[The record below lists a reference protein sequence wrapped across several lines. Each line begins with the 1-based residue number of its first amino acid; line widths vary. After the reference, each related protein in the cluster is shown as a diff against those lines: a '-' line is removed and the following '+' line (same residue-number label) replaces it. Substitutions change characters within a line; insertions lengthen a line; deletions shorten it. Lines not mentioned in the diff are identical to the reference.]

1 MGVGHP
7 KADILTVGLHLLR
20 LRANTWRISFRSSL
34 QWTIYI
40 IVSVDCT
47 KLCYRLQ
54 LASQSLRGRQK
65 NCRLL
70 LEDQGEKNQSL
81 ICLSSKIDTNI
92 TTENLVTG
100 NPVYFNFC
108 LKNYFY
114 QHKSVSK
121 GPKICLSSVLSSMQ
135 KLSFLKKQTMQVKV
149 KPSFFDVDRAGI
161 TGFIYQWVIPIN
173 LIDHY
178 PFTLMISLVIL
189 LTVCYTL
196 LVISVLRIWHWIKW

>member
-1 MGVGHP
+1 MGIGHP

-47 KLCYRLQ
+47 KLSYRLQ

-70 LEDQGEKNQSL
+70 HEDQGEKNQSL

-114 QHKSVSK
+114 RHKSVSK

-178 PFTLMISLVIL
+178 PFHSWSL
-189 LTVCYTL
+189 
-196 LVISVLRIWHWIKW
+196 W

>member
-20 LRANTWRISFRSSL
+20 LRANTRRISFRSSL

-92 TTENLVTG
+92 TTENLVTR
-100 NPVYFNFC
+100 NPVYLNFC
-108 LKNYFY
+108 LKNHFY
-114 QHKSVSK
+114 RHKSVSK
-121 GPKICLSSVLSSMQ
+121 GPKKCLSSVLSSMR
-135 KLSFLKKQTMQVKV
+135 KLRFLKKQTMQVKV
-149 KPSFFDVDRAGI
+149 KPSFFNVDRAGI
-161 TGFIYQWVIPIN
+161 TGFIYQ
-173 LIDHY
+173 
-178 PFTLMISLVIL
+178 
-189 LTVCYTL
+189 
-196 LVISVLRIWHWIKW
+196 